1 MKKINLLDLFS
12 GIGGFHLGLS
22 QAGFK
27 VNSFYSEIDKYA
39 LKTWLRDQATRSRG
53 NKRIPQPFTR
63 CDKTLSFKGKPKP
76 GDRLQKPCRGVSEMG
91 EARSRPARCGRI
103 AQAESRCR
111 KRLAYKRRVAGSA
124 G

>member
-39 LKTWLRDQATRSRG
+39 LK
-53 NKRIPQPFTR
+53 
-63 CDKTLSFKGKPKP
+63 LS
-76 GDRLQKPCRGVSEMG
+76 L
-91 EARSRPARCGRI
+91 I
-103 AQAESRCR
+103 HI
-111 KRLAYKRRVAGSA
+111 
-124 G
+124 